1 MVILIK
7 ALTAAYSDN
16 IPHLNVYKGKIMNI
30 TIELTETQEKA
41 LAYVALSP
49 QEWAENAVHNR
60 CRIAIDEIYAM
71 EVARMTADP
80 DITSIPADKDTV
92 VLAADI
98 QSAAERNAE
107 EESNLPG
114 GE

>member
-1 MVILIK
+1 MATL
-7 ALTAAYSDN
+7 
-16 IPHLNVYKGKIMNI
+16 
-30 TIELTETQEKA
+30 TIELTATQEKA
-41 LAYVALSP
+41 LAYVAASP

-60 CRIAIDEIYAM
+60 CRIAMDEIYDA

-80 DITSIPADKDTV
+80 AITNIPADKDAV

-107 EESNLPG
+107 AETA
-114 GE
+114 

>member
-1 MVILIK
+1 
-7 ALTAAYSDN
+7 
-16 IPHLNVYKGKIMNI
+16 MNI
-30 TIELTETQEKA
+30 TITLTAAQEKG

-60 CRIAIDEIYAM
+60 CRIAIDEIYAA

-80 DITSIPADKDTV
+80 AITSIPADKDAV

-98 QSAAERNAE
+98 KSAATRNAE
-107 EESNLPG
+107 AEAAETP
-114 GE
+114 